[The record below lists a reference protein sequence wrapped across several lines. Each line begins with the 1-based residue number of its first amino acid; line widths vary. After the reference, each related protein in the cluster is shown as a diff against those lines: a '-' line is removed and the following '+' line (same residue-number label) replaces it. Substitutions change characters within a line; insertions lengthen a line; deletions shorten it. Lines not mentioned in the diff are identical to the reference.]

1 MDTTKNVGQ
10 EIPGEIVPLT
20 PEQQAEFDAYN
31 APEAVYAREY
41 EVVRI
46 QRHAAY
52 IAPDGSDA
60 IFMKYQRDEAT
71 KEEWLAAKAA
81 IDEALPYPEPPK
93 PSKKKAS

>member
-1 MDTTKNVGQ
+1 MDTTKNNSDV
-10 EIPGEIVPLT
+10 PGELIPLT
-20 PEQQAEFDAYN
+20 PEEEAEIAEYL
-31 APEAVYAREY
+31 AGQHERELEAVRVA
-41 EVVRI
+41 
-46 QRHAAY
+46 RHAAY
-52 IAPDGSDA
+52 TAPEGSDA